1 VSSLLI
7 VDDDA
12 VDREQARRLLAVLPD
27 LEIREAVDGAAG
39 LAAIE
44 EERPDLVLSD
54 IRMPR
59 LDGLELV
66 REVKQRF
73 PLVPVIL
80 MTSRGNEQVAAE
92 ALRAGAASYVPK
104 SDLAEHLAETVQP
117 LLALTLARRERS
129 EVLAH
134 LESSEQRFTL
144 ENDPRLIAPLVAF
157 LQEELA
163 RGEFGDETVRSQ
175 TGTALMEALSNA
187 MIHGNLEVSS
197 DLRREGSEP
206 YHRMIAERLASAP
219 WNERR
224 VSCRAQR
231 TPAEVSFVIA
241 DEGPGFDPSVLP
253 DPTRPEGM
261 LKARGRGLFLIH
273 AFMDEVEHS
282 AKGNE
287 IRLTKRA

>member
-1 VSSLLI
+1 MSRLLI

-27 LEIREAVDGAAG
+27 LEVREAADGAAG

-44 EERPDLVLSD
+44 EECPDLVLSD
-54 IRMPR
+54 IRMPK

-66 REVKQRF
+66 RAVKQRF

-129 EVLAH
+129 EVLAR
-134 LESSEQRFTL
+134 LESSELRFTL

-175 TGTALMEALSNA
+175 TATALMEALSNA

-219 WNERR
+219 WSQRR
-224 VSCRAQR
+224 VTCRAQR